1 MLELEFDSKN
11 TETESTLEKKSDFD
25 EDELL
30 QLGREYNQRYANHE
44 KEEALENTEEN
55 KTEKA
60 PPEKEE
66 SVKRKIIKLNT
77 PSSKFICML
86 FVRAFRVFLR
96 CFLGFVLLRIFKC
109 FFLLMIGISLIVFTP
124 QLQQLIFV
132 KV

>member
-86 FVRAFRVFLR
+86 FVRAFRVFLI
-96 CFLGFVLLRIFKC
+96 VL
-109 FFLLMIGISLIVFTP
+109 FFLRRV
-124 QLQQLIFV
+124 
-132 KV
+132 